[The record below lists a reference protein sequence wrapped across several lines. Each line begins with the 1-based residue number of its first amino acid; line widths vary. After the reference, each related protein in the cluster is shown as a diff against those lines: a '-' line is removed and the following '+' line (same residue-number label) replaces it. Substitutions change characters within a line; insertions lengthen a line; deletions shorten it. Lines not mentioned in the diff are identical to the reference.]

1 MTNLLFGASGSL
13 GSSIIKIIE
22 KKYKKRNFFYI
33 SRSKPFGSKKKWIKF
48 DLNKDLSKFKYKKIN
63 YCIFLASPN
72 YLKKNNKP
80 KIYNIEYIWIK
91 KIIKNLKIN
100 NFISFFAM
108 GKTKLTL
115 S

>member
-72 YLKKNNKP
+72 YLKKITNQKF
-80 KIYNIEYIWIK
+80 ITLNIFG
-91 KIIKNLKIN
+91 LKR
-100 NFISFFAM
+100 
-108 GKTKLTL
+108 
-115 S
+115 